1 MILSKINKTLRTAAV
16 TVAAVIFIAKVME
29 KKDDRDIQ
37 EEEPLNGDNFQEEE
51 FDDIW

>member
-29 KKDDRDIQ
+29 KTDDNNIM
-37 EEEPLNGDNFQEEE
+37 EEESDADDSFQGEE